1 MLRRSRVP
9 VPLLAL
15 ALAAC
20 GAGPAP
26 RAALPEPAPP
36 PEAEPPLPSVE
47 DPDGAEAVA
56 LEDVA
61 DAPMTAPALPPG
73 LLGYRGVRHRLL
85 HFTFDDGPRAAT
97 TPRLLTLLA
106 RYRVR
111 ATFFLVTRALEDP
124 RRRDA
129 ARALVR
135 RMAEEGHRIGLH
147 GHDHTGFR
155 HLTDRDLRHQLQ
167 HGAQLIHEL
176 SGQTPH
182 LVRPPYGGR
191 DQRTDRVLS
200 RLGLRQVLWSMTPE
214 RPRNDG
220 RESIVA
226 QFRAQLAAREAEPY
240 PGAVVL
246 MHDTRPWVVEAIP
259 QIMRHLRRR
268 NCRLLAE
275 GGELW
280 DVVPTVEELHLDD
293 EAVAARQAE
302 RREELASRCPTL
314 DEDDAADE
322 EALRVARAR

>member
-1 MLRRSRVP
+1 MRSRVS
-9 VPLLAL
+9 VPLLVL

-20 GAGPAP
+20 GASPAP
-26 RAALPEPAPP
+26 RASAPRPA
-36 PEAEPPLPSVE
+36 PEAEPGLPSVE
-47 DPDGAEAVA
+47 EAEGDEAVA

-61 DAPMTAPALPPG
+61 DAPMTAPELPPG

-85 HFTFDDGPRAAT
+85 HFTFDDGPREAT

-124 RRRDA
+124 RRRDT

-135 RMAEEGHRIGLH
+135 RMAEEGHNIGLH

-155 HLTDRDLRHQLQ
+155 HLDDPDLRRQLQ

-191 DQRTDRVLS
+191 DRRTDRVLS

-259 QIMRHLRRR
+259 QIMRYLRRR
-268 NCRLLAE
+268 NCGLLAE

-280 DVVPTVEELHLDD
+280 DVVSTVEDLHLDD
-293 EAVAARQAE
+293 DAVAARQAE
-302 RREELASRCPTL
+302 RREELASRCATL

-322 EALRVARAR
+322 EALRVARARY